1 MKIPYSNVFKSIWHL
16 LCETFLE
23 FLDNNSFDRGA
34 ALAYY
39 TIFALPPI
47 LIIIINSVGALFG
60 KDAVSGEI
68 YFEVKEL
75 IGSQGAYEV
84 QKMVENI
91 S

>member
-1 MKIPYSNVFKSIWHL
+1 
-16 LCETFLE
+16 
-23 FLDNNSFDRGA
+23 
-34 ALAYY
+34 
-39 TIFALPPI
+39 
-47 LIIIINSVGALFG
+47 VGALFG